1 LRRAVSPCANIPET
15 TPRCT
20 ITVEGGEVYRM
31 MKGTMTRSKGLPAS
45 VRVAKARNLAQ
56 QQEGAA

>member
-1 LRRAVSPCANIPET
+1 MKTSPTPCANIPET
-15 TPRCT
+15 APRCS

-31 MKGTMTRSKGLPAS
+31 IKGTMTRSKGLSAS